1 MLEDAEHLRVT
12 DMWFNKDFLMENI
25 VGIEKNVIEYAP
37 IIICVLVFF
46 MRSKIF
52 ITPTQLSDERKEIIK
67 EVENRFLSLVA
78 FHEFEKRVDN
88 NFKGLNRQLEKVD
101 TSLEHIKDIL
111 IKKG

>member
-1 MLEDAEHLRVT
+1 
-12 DMWFNKDFLMENI
+12 MENI
-25 VGIEKNVIEYAP
+25 SITGKGVIEYAP
-37 IIICVLVFF
+37 LILIILTYICKN
-46 MRSKIF
+46 KIF
-52 ITPTQLSDERKEIIK
+52 VTPAGLSEERKEILK